1 MRNKLIETIRQ
12 RVENAIGKQ
21 SYMTIKAH
29 HTHEDIFLI
38 ELVSGMYQ
46 LKGTHLVKVK
56 KPTGVFINEY

>member
-12 RVENAIGKQ
+12 RVENAIGPQ
-21 SYMTIKAH
+21 TYMTIKAH

-46 LKGTHLVKVK
+46 LRGTRLIKVK
-56 KPTGVFINEY
+56 KPTGVRKNAN